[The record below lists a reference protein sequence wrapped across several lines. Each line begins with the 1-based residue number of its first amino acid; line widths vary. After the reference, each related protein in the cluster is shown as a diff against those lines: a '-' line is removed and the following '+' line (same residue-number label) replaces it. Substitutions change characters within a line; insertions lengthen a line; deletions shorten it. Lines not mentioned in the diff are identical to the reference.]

1 MTTPP
6 AATTPAVEGGPH
18 APSLAWVMVRL
29 KARLLRNRARGSGA
43 ESTRLV
49 VSLVGISFGGGLAGL
64 LVAAVAASGDAALT
78 EVVLVL
84 GATGLT
90 VGWAVLPLLSFGV
103 DETLDPGRLVLFPL
117 RRDPLVR
124 GLLASSL
131 VGIAPLGVLLVVAGA
146 AVGWSRHGNPLVTVP
161 ALALLVLL
169 SAATARTLSTL
180 LAAGLTSR
188 RGRDA
193 TVIVAGLLVVG
204 VQGLRFL
211 TLGDV
216 DATTFDPAVDVARWT
231 PPGMLGQAV
240 VDGAD
245 GRPLVALLR
254 MVPALVLVPL
264 LLHLWG
270 RALERSLTVVAAGE
284 AGARRARSG
293 QGLLGGWL
301 DLAARGPWGAA
312 AARELRYFRRDPRRK
327 LTLVTSVLLGA
338 GIPLWFSTRG
348 GGLDQR
354 SVLLAS
360 LAGFIALLASN
371 NQIGFDGRALWLD
384 AVSGR
389 SLGAVLAGK
398 NVATALVVLPIV
410 TVVGAGIAATTG
422 GWAYLPV
429 AVGLALAGLAAGLAT
444 ADVVSVRFPVRL
456 PESQNPFAG
465 SGGGQGCTTSLVLSA
480 CWLVQSL
487 LLAPV
492 LAGAGVALVVGGWAY
507 VVVVPLA
514 LAYGL
519 GLWRLG
525 LFVAARTADGRLPEL
540 LAEVDPTQA
549 G

>member
-1 MTTPP
+1 MTAAP
-6 AATTPAVEGGPH
+6 AAAVEPERAPG
-18 APSLAWVMVRL
+18 APSLPWAMVRL
-29 KARLLRNRARGSGA
+29 KARLLRNRARGTGA
-43 ESTRLV
+43 ESARLV
-49 VSLVGISFGGGLAGL
+49 VSLAATAFAGGLVGL
-64 LVAAVAASGDAALT
+64 LVAALAASDDAAVA
-78 EVVLVL
+78 EIVLVL

-117 RRDPLVR
+117 RRAPLTR
-124 GLLASSL
+124 GLLAASL
-131 VGIAPLGVLLVVAGA
+131 VGVAPLGVLLVVAGA
-146 AVGWSRHGNPLVTVP
+146 AVGWSRHGNPLITLP
-161 ALALLVLL
+161 ALTLLMLL

-193 TVIVAGLLVVG
+193 TVIAAGVLVIG

-211 TLGDV
+211 ALGDV
-216 DATTFDPAVDVARWT
+216 DASTFDPVVDVARWT

-240 VDGAD
+240 LDGAD
-245 GRPLVALLR
+245 GRPLVALLQ
-254 MVPALVLVPL
+254 MVPALALVPL
-264 LLHLWG
+264 LLHVWG
-270 RALERSLTVVAAGE
+270 RALERSLTVVTAGE
-284 AGARRARSG
+284 TGARRARSG
-293 QGLLGGWL
+293 QGLLGGRL
-301 DLAARGPWGAA
+301 DLAGRGPWGAA

-371 NQIGFDGRALWLD
+371 NQIGFDGRALWID

-398 NVATALVVLPIV
+398 NVATAIVVLPIV

-422 GWAYLPV
+422 GWAYLPA

-456 PESQNPFAG
+456 PESQNPFSG
-465 SGGGQGCTTSLVLSA
+465 SGGGQGCTTSLVLSV

-492 LAGAGVALVVGGWAY
+492 LAGAGIALVVGGWAFL
-507 VVVVPLA
+507 VVVPLS

-525 LFVAARTADGRLPEL
+525 LHVAARIADGRLPEL

>member
-1 MTTPP
+1 MTAAP
-6 AATTPAVEGGPH
+6 AAAVEPERAPG
-18 APSLAWVMVRL
+18 APSLPWAMVRL
-29 KARLLRNRARGSGA
+29 KARLLRNRARGTGA

-49 VSLVGISFGGGLAGL
+49 VSLAATAFGGGLVGL
-64 LVAAVAASGDAALT
+64 LVAALAASDDAAVA
-78 EVVLVL
+78 EIVLVL

-117 RRDPLVR
+117 RRAPLTR
-124 GLLASSL
+124 GLLAASL
-131 VGIAPLGVLLVVAGA
+131 VGVAPLGVLLVVAGA
-146 AVGWSRHGNPLVTVP
+146 AVGWSRHGNPLITLP
-161 ALALLVLL
+161 ALTLLVLL

-193 TVIVAGLLVVG
+193 TVIAAGVLVIG

-211 TLGDV
+211 ALGDV
-216 DATTFDPAVDVARWT
+216 DASTFDPVVDVARWT

-240 VDGAD
+240 LDGAD
-245 GRPLVALLR
+245 GRPLVALLQ
-254 MVPALVLVPL
+254 MVPALALVPL
-264 LLHLWG
+264 LLHVWG
-270 RALERSLTVVAAGE
+270 RALERSLTVVTAGE
-284 AGARRARSG
+284 TGARRARSG
-293 QGLLGGWL
+293 QGLLGGRL
-301 DLAARGPWGAA
+301 DLAGRGPWGAA

-371 NQIGFDGRALWLD
+371 NQIGFDGRALWID

-398 NVATALVVLPIV
+398 NVATAIVVLPIV

-422 GWAYLPV
+422 GWAYLPA

-456 PESQNPFAG
+456 PESQNPFSG
-465 SGGGQGCTTSLVLSA
+465 SGGGQGCTTSLVLSV

-492 LAGAGVALVVGGWAY
+492 LAGAGIALVVGGWAFL
-507 VVVVPLA
+507 VVVPLS

-525 LFVAARTADGRLPEL
+525 LHVAARIADGRLPEL
-540 LAEVDPTQA
+540 LTEVDPTQA

>member
-1 MTTPP
+1 MTAAP
-6 AATTPAVEGGPH
+6 AAAVEPERAPG
-18 APSLAWVMVRL
+18 APSLPWAMVRL
-29 KARLLRNRARGSGA
+29 KARLLRNRARGTGA

-49 VSLVGISFGGGLAGL
+49 VSLAATAFGGGLVGL
-64 LVAAVAASGDAALT
+64 LVAALAASDDAAVA
-78 EVVLVL
+78 EIVLVL

-117 RRDPLVR
+117 RRAPLTR
-124 GLLASSL
+124 GLLAASL
-131 VGIAPLGVLLVVAGA
+131 VGVAPLGVLLVVAGA
-146 AVGWSRHGNPLVTVP
+146 AVGWSRHGNPLITLP
-161 ALALLVLL
+161 ALTLLVLL
-169 SAATARTLSTL
+169 SAATARALSTL

-193 TVIVAGLLVVG
+193 TVIAAGVLVIG

-211 TLGDV
+211 ALGDV
-216 DATTFDPAVDVARWT
+216 DASTFDPVVDVARWT

-240 VDGAD
+240 LDGAD
-245 GRPLVALLR
+245 GRPLVALLQ
-254 MVPALVLVPL
+254 MVPALALVPL
-264 LLHLWG
+264 LLHVWG
-270 RALERSLTVVAAGE
+270 RALERSLTVVTAGE
-284 AGARRARSG
+284 TGARRARSG
-293 QGLLGGWL
+293 QGLLGGRL
-301 DLAARGPWGAA
+301 DLAGRGPWGAA

-371 NQIGFDGRALWLD
+371 NQIGFDGRALWID

-398 NVATALVVLPIV
+398 NVATAIVVLPIV

-422 GWAYLPV
+422 GWAYLPA

-456 PESQNPFAG
+456 PESQNPFSG
-465 SGGGQGCTTSLVLSA
+465 SGGGQGCTTSLVLSV

-492 LAGAGVALVVGGWAY
+492 LAGAGIALVVGGWAFL
-507 VVVVPLA
+507 VVVPLS

-525 LFVAARTADGRLPEL
+525 LHVAARIADGRLPEL
-540 LAEVDPTQA
+540 LTEVDPTQA